1 MLLFNLLV
9 PVVYALTI
17 YGSYE
22 NVAKPVA
29 KATYETGIIVY
40 EQTVDVI
47 KDITTDDPI
56 PVESE

>member
-1 MLLFNLLV
+1 MLLFNLLI

-29 KATYETGIIVY
+29 RATFETGVIVY
-40 EQTVDVI
+40 EKTVDII
-47 KDITTDDPI
+47 KDEFAEDT
-56 PVESE
+56 E